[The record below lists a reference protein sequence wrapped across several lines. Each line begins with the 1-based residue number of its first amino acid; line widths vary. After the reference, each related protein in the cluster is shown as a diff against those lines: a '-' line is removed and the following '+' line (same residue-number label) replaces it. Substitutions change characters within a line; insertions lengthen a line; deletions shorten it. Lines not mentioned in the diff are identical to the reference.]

1 MNREIKFRIWLPH
14 LKTFG
19 NPLEVVISFDGKVYG
34 FTRPTINDSRLLV
47 EISQL
52 KELRDCVVQQY
63 TGLKDSKGKEIF
75 EGDIIQ
81 LEGSPYKY
89 EVVWNR
95 WQWGID
101 SKGIVAEFIQ
111 GFTNAVEDRAIVV
124 GNIFE
129 NPELLNKS

>member
-1 MNREIKFRIWLPH
+1 MWGTPSIFDNGDEI
-14 LKTFG
+14 
-19 NPLEVVISFDGKVYG
+19 
-34 FTRPTINDSRLLV
+34 
-47 EISQL
+47 
-52 KELRDCVVQQY
+52 ELDEQKYIIQSY
-63 TGLKDSKGKEIF
+63 TELKDSKGKEIF

-101 SKGIVAEFIQ
+101 SKGIVAEFVQ

-129 NPELLNKS
+129 NPELLKQNE